1 MSRSHNKKRNVGI
14 IYEQIVIFICNR
26 LLEKNKKEAEI
37 ATNIIAKHFKKG
49 TQLYKEYKLFKALAE
64 TSAISDHLASSIIL
78 EAKKACNTMFDSTN
92 LEKEKSAL
100 IKDLNYSFGKGVIFE
115 EKVSNYRTFAT
126 IQTLLNEWR
135 EKDSSFDM
143 IAEYEIKLH
152 NKLTSTLEETKT
164 GLPVKVTP
172 LISKIMNNK
181 FEEKYKNDLNENQ
194 KILIK
199 NFIDDDEKKITSQY
213 LKIKESCLISLQK
226 YMSSCQNKVLI
237 EKNNIIKKKIQSL
250 DENNLSKDNL
260 QKFLIISKLKEE
272 MLGE

>member
-152 NKLTSTLEETKT
+152 NKLTSTLEETKA
-164 GLPVKVTP
+164 GSPVKVTP
-172 LISKIMNNK
+172 LISKIMNSK